1 MRFEDNYEEVGRDL
15 IGVDRDGLHAAQSWT
30 HCLVIRVASEGY
42 QSRERRMSRTQRGTL
57 VATALGLFMIFLD
70 ALIVNV
76 ALPDMQAEF
85 GVGEDGLQWVV
96 TAYSIGMAALMMT
109 SATLADRWGRRRVYI
124 GGIIVFAA
132 ASAACGFAPDLGTLS
147 ISRGV
152 QGMAAAA
159 TNVTSLALVS
169 AAFVDHDLKARA
181 IGIWTAIA
189 AGALAL
195 GPSLGGVMTQFLGWP
210 SVFFVNVAIG
220 IVALVLTGIFVD
232 ESRDSRTRG
241 LDPLG
246 QILYVAT
253 IGGFSWAVIEGP
265 HKGWTS
271 AGIVAAAGVFVIAFV
286 VFVSWELRTT
296 DPMMDVRL
304 FANRIYTL
312 AIIVILVS
320 LLSIYGMLLIV
331 TQFLQNVRGFSPLV
345 TGAVLLPFALGQMIL
360 APQVGSWMATVGARR
375 LLLTGLTLLPLGL
388 AIGVVGM
395 QTPVAVLVLCLVLT
409 GAAAAF
415 TMTPSTTIAMKTVPE
430 DRAGMASGIMSA
442 QRAIGSTVG
451 YAVLGT
457 ILAAW
462 LGATL
467 STELQR
473 TIPDQTERAAVTEQI
488 INNANPRAVAAE
500 IGPGRPIPHA
510 STATRQEIVDEASS
524 EFVRGSQLALAFAA
538 LVSLATLVAVWRG
551 VPREGQQAPA
561 SIATIRPGASP
572 GT

>member
-1 MRFEDNYEEVGRDL
+1 
-15 IGVDRDGLHAAQSWT
+15 
-30 HCLVIRVASEGY
+30 
-42 QSRERRMSRTQRGTL
+42 MSTTQRGTL

-76 ALPDMQAEF
+76 ALPDIQAQF

-109 SATLADRWGRRRVYI
+109 SATLADRWGRRRVYV

-132 ASAACGFAPDLGTLS
+132 ASAACGFASDIGMLS

-220 IVALVLTGIFVD
+220 IVALVLTGMFVD

-246 QILYVAT
+246 QVLYVAA

-271 AGIVAAAGVFVIAFV
+271 AEIVAAAGVFVIAFV
-286 VFVSWELRTT
+286 AFVSWELRVT

-304 FANRIYTL
+304 FANRTYTL
-312 AIIVILVS
+312 AIIVILVT

-345 TGAVLLPFALGQMIL
+345 TGLVLFPFALGQMIL

-415 TMTPSTTIAMKTVPE
+415 AMTPSTTIAMRTVPE

-467 STELQR
+467 SSELQN
-473 TIPDQTERAAVTEQI
+473 TIPDRAERAAVTEQI
-488 INNANPRAVAAE
+488 INNANPRAVTAE

-510 STATRQEIVDEASS
+510 STATRQEITDEASS
-524 EFVRGSQLALAFAA
+524 DFIRGSQLALAFAA
-538 LVSLATLVAVWRG
+538 LVSLATLVAVWHG
-551 VPREGQQAPA
+551 VPREGQQAQAP
-561 SIATIRPGASP
+561 IATIRPGASS